1 MSAFVNCLLRLGLLV
16 AALGVGFSAWAA
28 GVAQVVRAHPWL
40 TRGVARESLVGVR
53 FAENW
58 GGFLGQITF
67 TLKLSGCAREALG
80 ELRLYRQP
88 APAFGF
94 YEATAVRLDGTYM
107 AASEVWDAAS
117 GTLTVTY
124 RNTATGDSTSPG
136 WLFPF
141 ITGNA
146 QRTESD
152 RVWLTAAIDP
162 EISENATLEARVAD
176 TQLSLSGSVFTVV
189 DDAPGLHRVY
199 PYCFRVSAYLPSG
212 KVGAVILN
220 EAAQRLPNLTEAIH
234 FEVAPTYDS
243 EADRFTLDLGATA
256 SAWTALRAARES
268 ASPRDD
274 AGRGTRLILGLTKGK
289 AALTLDSMGSG
300 AAFAASPL
308 GHAAGSAYR
317 ADFVAAVVALME
329 REGFDGLDIDW
340 EYPNLLP
347 NGTEVEN
354 DEYAKYGA
362 LVRDLAE
369 AFFPR
374 GWTLTLCTNQSG
386 WHVPGG
392 EVLAAADAIHAMA
405 YGPWPTFL
413 GNAVMSQ
420 GISVCTARGV
430 PARRIVV
437 GLPMYSNAAFQY
449 GWGALA
455 AKVQA
460 AFPDAPLAQADCD
473 TLWESWSYNGKSG
486 SYIGFNGPS
495 TLRAKCS
502 RIREEGYGGAMSWG
516 YYSDVAW
523 SSPLSLA
530 RHQAQAIWPHGAF
543 PEPARAADGFY
554 ELDSES
560 DWFWFH
566 EHPDCNVRLVS
577 DICFDHDPL
586 PIARFAGEL
595 DGNGHTLTL
604 PAETWICTFGQSALF
619 RTLAGTVRNLTI
631 VLEGRILTRADRAGD
646 TAVEGTGSVASD
658 CETALLA
665 ATLENGARLE
675 DVTLCLRPGA
685 EVQGALKTALCAAS
699 VWAPASGNA
708 TLTRVNIRHEGTL
721 RAYADTS
728 GGTAFN
734 PANAAVG
741 ALAGW
746 IGGPDGATITVAD
759 CTVTLGPS
767 ARILAETGTS
777 SSAGGCVGNLN
788 NATPTF
794 TNLTL
799 VWSLGA
805 EITGREETAT
815 TPMPWIA
822 SYAPAMATANVSASG
837 RILATSTFPWS
848 DWWLKA
854 IAPLRRPGYRLWLK

>member
-1 MSAFVNCLLRLGLLV
+1 MHGLLRLGLLL
-16 AALGVGFSAWAA
+16 ATLGVGFSAWAD

-67 TLKLSGCAREALG
+67 TLKLTNCAREALG

-94 YEATAVRLDGTYM
+94 YEATAVRLDGTYLS
-107 AASEVWDAAS
+107 ASETWDAAS

-124 RNTATGDSTSPG
+124 RNTASGDATSPG
-136 WLFPF
+136 WIFPF
-141 ITGNA
+141 ITGNEK
-146 QRTESD
+146 RTASD

-162 EISENATLEARVAD
+162 EIGEGATIEARVAD
-176 TQLSLSGSVFTVV
+176 TQLSLSGSLYDVA
-189 DDAPGLHRVY
+189 DGAPGLHRVY

-220 EAAQRLPNLTEAIH
+220 EAEQRLPNLTESIH

-243 EADRFTLDLGATA
+243 EADGFGLELGSTA
-256 SAWTALRAARES
+256 SAWAALRAARDR
-268 ASPRDD
+268 ASPLDS

-289 AALTLDSMGSG
+289 TALTLDSMGSG
-300 AAFAASPL
+300 TAFAASPL

-317 ADFVAAVVALME
+317 AGFVAAVVALME
-329 REGFDGLDIDW
+329 AEGFDGLDIDW

-354 DEYAKYGA
+354 GEEAKYGA
-362 LVRDLAE
+362 LLRDLAE

-392 EVLAAADAIHAMA
+392 EVLAAADAVHAMA

-420 GISVCTARGV
+420 GIRICTARGV

-449 GWGALA
+449 GWGNLA

-460 AFPDAPLAQADCD
+460 AFPDDPIAQTDCD

-486 SYIGFNGPS
+486 NYINFNGPS
-495 TLRAKCS
+495 TLRAKCN
-502 RIREEGYGGAMSWG
+502 RIRLEGYGGAMSWG

-523 SSPLSLA
+523 TSPLSLA
-530 RHQAQAIWPHGAF
+530 RHKAQAIWPHGAF
-543 PEPARAADGFY
+543 PEPPRAADGFY
-554 ELDSES
+554 ELASES
-560 DWFWFH
+560 DWFWFR
-566 EHPDCNVRLVS
+566 EHPDCNVRLVC
-577 DICFDHDPL
+577 DIRFDHDPL
-586 PIARFAGEL
+586 PLERFDGEL

-604 PAETWICTFGQSALF
+604 PADTWICTFGQSALI
-619 RTLAGTVRNLTI
+619 RTLAGSVRNLTV
-631 VLEGRILTRADRAGD
+631 VLEGRVLTRADRASD
-646 TAVEGTGSVASD
+646 TACDGSGTLEDACD
-658 CETALLA
+658 TALLA
-665 ATLENGARLE
+665 AGLSGGARIE
-675 DVTLCLRPGA
+675 DVTLTLRPGA
-685 EVQGALKTALCAAS
+685 EIQGALKTALCVAS
-699 VWAPASGNA
+699 AWAPAGSSA
-708 TLTRVNIRHEGTL
+708 LLRRVNLSVEGTL

-728 GGTAFN
+728 GGTPFHPN
-734 PANAAVG
+734 SAAVG

-746 IGGPDGATITVAD
+746 IGGPTGATVTVED
-759 CTVTLGPS
+759 CTVVLAPS
-767 ARILAETGTS
+767 ARILAETGS
-777 SSAGGCVGNLN
+777 SSSVGGCVGNLN

-799 VWSLGA
+799 VWSRGA
-805 EITGREETAT
+805 EIAGREETAT

-822 SYAPAMATANVSASG
+822 SYVASMATANISASG
-837 RILATSTFPWS
+837 RILAPANFPWS
-848 DWWLKA
+848 DWWLKTL
-854 IAPLRRPGYRLWLK
+854 APLHHPGYRLWLK

>member
-1 MSAFVNCLLRLGLLV
+1 MREFVHGCFRLGLLLV
-16 AALGVGFSAWAA
+16 ALGAACVAWGA

-53 FAENW
+53 FSENW
-58 GGFLGQITF
+58 GGFLQGITF
-67 TLKLSGCAREALG
+67 TLKLSGCNRDALG

-94 YEATAVRLDGTYM
+94 YEATAVRLDGEYLS
-107 AASEVWDAAS
+107 ASERWDAAS

-124 RNTATGDSTSPG
+124 TNIASGDSTSPG
-136 WLFPF
+136 WVFPF
-141 ITGNA
+141 ISGNA
-146 QRTESD
+146 KRTASD

-162 EISENATLEARVAD
+162 AIAERATIEARVAD
-176 TQLSLSGSVFTVV
+176 AQLSLSGSLYEVADET
-189 DDAPGLHRVY
+189 PGVHRVY
-199 PYCFRVSAYLPSG
+199 PYSFRVSAYLPSG

-220 EAAQRLPNLTEAIH
+220 EAEQRLPNLTEAIH
-234 FEVAPTYDS
+234 FEVAPAYES
-243 EADRFTLDLGATA
+243 EGDCFTLSLGSTA
-256 SAWTALRAARES
+256 SAWAALRAARERT
-268 ASPRDD
+268 SPIDD

-289 AALTLDSMGSG
+289 TVLRLNSMGSG
-300 AAFAASPL
+300 TAFDASPL

-329 REGFDGLDIDW
+329 AEGFDGLDIDW

-347 NGTEVEN
+347 NGTAVEN

-449 GWGALA
+449 GWGSLA
-455 AKVQA
+455 GKLAA
-460 AFPDAPLAQADCD
+460 AFPGDPAAQADCD

-486 SYIGFNGPS
+486 DYIGFNGPS
-495 TLRAKCS
+495 TLRAKCN
-502 RIREEGYGGAMSWG
+502 RVREEGYGGAMSWG

-523 SSPLSLA
+523 TSPLSLA

-543 PEPARAADGFY
+543 PEPPRADDGFY
-554 ELDSES
+554 ELASEA
-560 DWFWFH
+560 DWFWFRD
-566 EHPDCNVRLVS
+566 HPACNVRLVA
-577 DICFDHDPL
+577 DIRFDHDPL
-586 PIARFAGEL
+586 PIAAFSGTLE
-595 DGNGHTLTL
+595 GNGHTLTL
-604 PAETWICTFGQSALF
+604 PADTWICTFGQSALF
-619 RTLAGTVRNLTI
+619 RSLTGTVRNLTV
-631 VLEGRILTRADRAGD
+631 VLEGRILTRADRVND
-646 TAVEGTGSVASD
+646 TAIDGTGSVASTS
-658 CETALLA
+658 ETALLA
-665 ATLENGARLE
+665 ATVGNGALIE

-685 EVQGALKTALCAAS
+685 EIQGAVKTALCAAS
-699 VWAPASGNA
+699 VWAPANGSA
-708 TLTRVNIRHEGTL
+708 TLRRITIRHEGTL

-728 GGTAFN
+728 GGTAFD

-741 ALAGW
+741 ALVGW
-746 IGGPDGATITVAD
+746 LGGPTGAEITLSD
-759 CTVTLGPS
+759 CTVALGPGAVIS
-767 ARILAETGTS
+767 AETGTAS
-777 SSAGGCVGNLN
+777 SVGGCVGNLN
-788 NATPTF
+788 NATPVLSG
-794 TNLTL
+794 LTL
-799 VWSLGA
+799 VWSAGA
-805 EITGREETAT
+805 EISGKETTAT

-822 SYAPAMATANVSASG
+822 SYASAMATATVSASG
-837 RILATSTFPWS
+837 RILAPAAFPWS

-854 IAPLRRPGYRLWLK
+854 QAPLRRPGYTFGLM